1 MNEFIDVLTNNGTAI
16 AMLVYFVY
24 RDNKFN
30 QTLQTTLN
38 SLDNKLNEVIK
49 TLNKKRG
56 EK

>member
-1 MNEFIDVLTNNGTAI
+1 MNEFINVITNNGIAI

-38 SLDNKLNEVIK
+38 NLDNKLNEVIK
-49 TLNKKRG
+49 TLDKKRG

>member
-1 MNEFIDVLTNNGTAI
+1 MDEFINVITNNGTAV

-38 SLDNKLNEVIK
+38 SLDSKLNEVIK
-49 TLNKKRG
+49 TLDKKRG

>member
-1 MNEFIDVLTNNGTAI
+1 MNEFINLITNNGTAI

-30 QTLQTTLN
+30 QTLQATLN
-38 SLDNKLNEVIK
+38 SLDHKLNEVIK
-49 TLNKKRG
+49 TLDKKRG

>member
-1 MNEFIDVLTNNGTAI
+1 MNEFINVITNNGTAI

-38 SLDNKLNEVIK
+38 NLDNKLNEVIK
-49 TLNKKRG
+49 TLDKKKG
-56 EK
+56 DK